1 MNIVVR
7 NTFAV
12 TAMAGMAAL
21 SVAAAQTVEAPSTPK
36 VAQGYALSVFAK
48 GTAKYSKPDSIAVGR
63 TAVYVGYGDGNA
75 PDGSDGK
82 NTQIVK
88 YDLQG
93 DVERVLS
100 VKGHNDGLKINPVTH
115 DLWALQNEDFNPRL
129 VIFDA
134 DSNERTLYT
143 FQAPSN
149 SGGGYDDIVFR
160 QGKVYLSASNPS
172 NTPNS
177 GPAIVEAKL
186 EGQTIAVT
194 PVLDVNSLA
203 TDVVTGKTVTL
214 NLTDP
219 DSMTLDPSGDL
230 FLTSQADSQLIVVR
244 NPGKGKS
251 QSVLEIPVT
260 SPYGPAMVDDTLF
273 TPNADGYILI
283 ADKNANT
290 VYKLRKNAFV
300 PGSAY
305 SAAQASDGTTGG
317 TTYSFVGKLDPEYGL
332 LTPVVTNLGN
342 PGGLA
347 FVKTNAGDSEL
358 EDLLDFCSAISL
370 GK

>member
-134 DSNERTLYT
+134 DSNERTLYP

-203 TDVVTGKTVTL
+203 TDVVTGKTMTL

-300 PGSAY
+300 PG
-305 SAAQASDGTTGG
+305 
-317 TTYSFVGKLDPEYGL
+317 
-332 LTPVVTNLGN
+332 
-342 PGGLA
+342 
-347 FVKTNAGDSEL
+347 
-358 EDLLDFCSAISL
+358 
-370 GK
+370 

>member
-1 MNIVVR
+1 MTIVVR
-7 NTFAV
+7 KTFAV
-12 TAMAGMAAL
+12 IAMTGMAAL
-21 SVAAAQTVEAPSTPK
+21 SVAAAQTTAVPSTPK
-36 VAQGYALSVFAK
+36 VAQGYALSIFAK
-48 GTAKYSKPDSIAVGR
+48 GTVKYSKPDSIAVDR
-63 TAVYVGYGDGNA
+63 NTVYVGYGDGNA

-88 YDLQG
+88 YNLQG
-93 DVERVLS
+93 KVERVLS

-115 DLWALQNEDFNPRL
+115 DLWALQNEDANPSL

-134 DSNERTLYT
+134 DSNQRTLYT
-143 FQAPSN
+143 FQAPSD

-160 QGKVYLSASNPS
+160 HGKVYLSGSNPS
-172 NTPNS
+172 KTPNTGS
-177 GPAIVEAKL
+177 AIVEAKL
-186 EGQTIAVT
+186 EGRTVAVT
-194 PVLDVNSLA
+194 PVLSVNSPA
-203 TDVVTGKTVTL
+203 TDVVTGKTVML
-214 NLTDP
+214 NLSDP

-230 FLTSQADSQLIVVR
+230 FLTSQADAQLIVVR
-244 NPGKGKS
+244 NPGNVKR

-283 ADKNANT
+283 ADKDANT
-290 VYKLRKNAFV
+290 VYRLRRNAFV

-305 SAAQASDGTTGG
+305 SAAQASDGSTGA

-347 FVKTNAGDSEL
+347 FVKTNADDSEL
-358 EDLLDFCSAISL
+358 EDLIDACNAISQRQ
-370 GK
+370 